1 MNKEKI
7 KGYII
12 IVISIFFIFFT
23 VGCTSDTE
31 YNPPSEVENTSDIEE
46 ETTSNTEEK
55 TTENPTENP
64 TESPTV
70 HIFNIGDTATDD
82 ELKIT
87 VNDVRFTTKIDEV
100 DNEYLVAEASS
111 GNQFVIIDITIENIL
126 PDKTQSSGT
135 SYGTEVI
142 DIDGY
147 TYDQDFDG
155 QCALDKAFDDGD
167 ILPGMK
173 KRGELVYEVPISTDD
188 LKFVYKFEM
197 FGDTTALFDIK

>member
-1 MNKEKI
+1 MNKKHI
-7 KGYII
+7 KSYII
-12 IVISIFFIFFT
+12 IVTSIIFIFFT

-31 YNPPSEVENTSDIEE
+31 YKPPSEVETTSDTQEK
-46 ETTSNTEEK
+46 TTSNTEEK
-55 TTENPTENP
+55 P
-64 TESPTV
+64 TESPTI

-87 VNDVRFTTKIDEV
+87 VNNVRFTTKIDEV

-126 PDKTQSSGT
+126 PDKTQSSST
-135 SYGTEVI
+135 SFGTEVI
-142 DIDGY
+142 DFDGY

-188 LKFVYKFEM
+188 LKFAYKFEM
-197 FGDTTALFDIK
+197 FGGTTALFDIK